1 MQDITTNYYNTNAKV
16 FIEGTM
22 AADVSNL
29 RERFLSYI
37 PKEGYI
43 LDWGCGSARD
53 SLAFIEQGY
62 RVDAVD
68 KSKELCELA
77 RLNLGLAVDNQDFL
91 ELEAVDKYD
100 GIWACASLLHASREE
115 LPEIFRIAKRAL
127 KPDGVIYASFKY
139 GDFEGERNG
148 RFFTDVTLEAFEK
161 ILPDINRANDKYKL
175 ELMEN
180 WITCDVRESR
190 GDEKWLNLILKK
202 VD

>member
-1 MQDITTNYYNTNAKV
+1 MQDITTNYYNTNAKA

-29 RERFLSYI
+29 RERFLNYI

-53 SLAFIEQGY
+53 SLAFMEQGY
-62 RVDAVD
+62 KVDAVD

-77 RLNLGLAVDNQDFL
+77 RLNLGLVVDNQDFL

-100 GIWACASLLHASREE
+100 GIWACASLLHARREE

-127 KPDGVIYASFKY
+127 KSDGVIYASFKY

-148 RFFTDVTLEAFEK
+148 RFFTDMTLEAFEK
-161 ILPDINRANDKYKL
+161 ILPEINRIDDRCKL
-175 ELMEN
+175 ELKEN

-202 VD
+202 MY

>member
-1 MQDITTNYYNTNAKV
+1 MQDITTNYYNTNAKA

-53 SLAFIEQGY
+53 SLAFMEQGY
-62 RVDAVD
+62 KVDAVD

-77 RLNLGLAVDNQDFL
+77 RLNLGLVVDNQDFL

-100 GIWACASLLHASREE
+100 GIWACASLLHVSSEE

-127 KPDGVIYASFKY
+127 KPEGVIYASFKY
-139 GDFEGERNG
+139 GIFEGERNG

-161 ILPDINRANDKYKL
+161 ILPEINRMDDRYKL
-175 ELMEN
+175 ELKEN

>member
-1 MQDITTNYYNTNAKV
+1 MQDITTNYYNTNAKA

-29 RERFLSYI
+29 RERFLKYV

-53 SLAFIEQGY
+53 SLAFMEQGY

-77 RLNLGLAVDNQDFL
+77 RLNLGLVVENQDFL

-115 LPEIFRIAKRAL
+115 LPAIFRIAKRAL

-161 ILPDINRANDKYKL
+161 NLPDINRANDKYKL

>member
-1 MQDITTNYYNTNAKV
+1 MQDITTNYYNTNAKA

-29 RERFLSYI
+29 RERFLKYVS
-37 PKEGYI
+37 KEGYI

-53 SLAFIEQGY
+53 SLAFMGQGY

-77 RLNLGLAVDNQDFL
+77 RVNLGLVVDNRDFL

-127 KPDGVIYASFKY
+127 KPEGVIYASFKY
-139 GDFEGERNG
+139 GDFEGERTG
-148 RFFTDVTLEAFEK
+148 RYFTDMTLEAFEK
-161 ILPDINRANDKYKL
+161 ILPEINRIDDRYKL
-175 ELMEN
+175 ELKEN
-180 WITCDVRESR
+180 WVTCDVRKSR
-190 GDEKWLNLILKK
+190 GNEKWLNLILKK
-202 VD
+202 MD

>member
-1 MQDITTNYYNTNAKV
+1 MQDITTNYYNSNAKA

-29 RERFLSYI
+29 RERFLKYV

-53 SLAFIEQGY
+53 SLAFMEQGY

-77 RLNLGLAVDNQDFL
+77 RLNLGLVVDNRDFL
-91 ELEAVDKYD
+91 ELEAVEKYD

-127 KPDGVIYASFKY
+127 KTNGVIYASFKY

-148 RFFTDVTLEAFEK
+148 RFFTDMTLEAFEK
-161 ILPDINRANDKYKL
+161 ILPEINRIDDRYKL
-175 ELMEN
+175 ELKEN
-180 WITCDVRESR
+180 WVTCDVRESR

-202 VD
+202 MD